1 MTFTNSVQE
10 YAQLLISNGFTVYA
24 PVKETRTVSWFHYS
38 ISGHFGTYGA
48 SDYELGHSM
57 PIKPSRLNGS
67 GAIVGGV
74 WGDPL
79 TLGMDSLAVDSVE
92 YARIVARAE
101 NWCPFNAEPTAEA
114 MRRAQS
120 GGIVPRRF
128 YKGAMLRNAEPWGI
142 GTHYLPISS

>member
-1 MTFTNSVQE
+1 MRFTDSVEE

-48 SDYELGHSM
+48 SYCELGHTM

-67 GAIVGGV
+67 GAIVGAV

-114 MRRAQS
+114 VQRAQS
-120 GGIVPRRF
+120 DMGVPQRF
-128 YKGAMLRNAEPWGI
+128 YKGALLRNVEPWGI
-142 GTHYLPISS
+142 DTHYLPISG